1 MDSEVRRLSISELP
15 DPFQPEILEEPNAW
29 YRDAHAAGPV
39 FRAADGTHV
48 VLSYALVSE
57 AADRPGD
64 FSNAFGHLMSG
75 SRREDAEIAAV
86 AAQGWPVIDTMLTAD
101 DPVHAR
107 FRRLVSLAFTMPR
120 VNALEAHI
128 RGIAKALLAELPPGE
143 RVDFLAGFAVPLPVR
158 MIAGQI
164 GLDLAD
170 APKVKQWS
178 DASIARHSGL
188 ASRERELQSAHEML
202 EFQRFIKDRID
213 QRRAAQDS
221 SDLLGAVVNARIE
234 GERPLEDA
242 EIMSVIQQL
251 MVAGNETTTS
261 TLAGGM
267 LLLIQNP
274 EQMAKVRAAPAL
286 IPNMVEE
293 MLRLLSP
300 ASGMWRIATRD
311 TTLGDAR
318 IAAGDMVMLRF
329 AAANRDPAVFENPDR
344 FDVERR
350 NARQHLA
357 FGRGAHVCIGNMLAR
372 KELAVGFDEILKRC
386 GSMRLAA
393 ESRLPRH
400 WPHKLLRGLADLEIV
415 FG

>member
-1 MDSEVRRLSISELP
+1 MHSIDGTVPLRGLP
-15 DPFQPEILEEPNAW
+15 DLFQPEILEEPSAW
-29 YRDAHAAGPV
+29 YRDALAAGPV
-39 FRAADGTHV
+39 FRAPDGTHV

-64 FSNAFGHLMSG
+64 FSNEFGHLMSG
-75 SRREDAEIAAV
+75 ARREDAEISAIS
-86 AAQGWPVIDTMLTAD
+86 AQGWPVVNTMLTAD

-128 RGIAKALLAELPPGE
+128 RDIAVALLQQLPPGE
-143 RVDFLAGFAVPLPVR
+143 GFDFLAGFAVPLPVR

-164 GLDLAD
+164 GLELAD

-178 DASIARHSGL
+178 DASVARHSGL
-188 ASRERELQSAHEML
+188 ASRERELQSAREML

-213 QRRAAQDS
+213 QRRAGGNTG
-221 SDLLGAVVNARIE
+221 DLLGAVVNARIE

-300 ASGMWRIATRD
+300 TAGMWRIATRD

-318 IAAGDMVMLRF
+318 IAAGDWVMLRF
-329 AAANRDPAVFENPDR
+329 AAANRDPSVFDDPDR

-350 NARQHLA
+350 NARQHMA
-357 FGRGAHVCIGNMLAR
+357 FGRGLHVCIGNMLAR
-372 KELAVGFDEILKRC
+372 KEVAVAFEEILKRF
-386 GSMRLAA
+386 GDIRLAD
-393 ESRLPRH
+393 ETHQPRH
-400 WPHKLLRGLADLEIV
+400 WPHKLLCGLADLDV
-415 FG
+415 VLR